1 MSGNETPVHIYV
13 LADGATYPLRLAAL
27 LREAGTEF
35 RNVYT
40 GLPEEEAGD
49 ASLFLARVIDANAP
63 WLGELDAMDL
73 QAPCLTLIWSRAD
86 IDALARHLQQFLIAD
101 IGDSMTALIRYYD
114 PRNLLVAME
123 VWGDEISEKLMQP
136 IEQWKYRGHSETWER
151 IDGPAD
157 GCTTQTAPLAI
168 HLTQEQLDRFVEH
181 CEPDQLLAA
190 LVENGTATQEG
201 PYLPRFT
208 NFLHRYQKAA
218 AWGLTE
224 PAERLRFCELSYR
237 YGSAFDEHSSVR
249 IALEE
254 RARSGNSM
262 AACEEGIH
270 PTVWEQLLAR
280 AEKQRLEITE

>member
-13 LADGATYPLRLAAL
+13 LADGAAYPLRLAAL

-35 RNVYT
+35 RNVYA

-49 ASLFLARVIDANAP
+49 ASLFLAHVTDADAP
-63 WLGELDAMDL
+63 WLAELDAMDL

-86 IDALARHLQQFLIAD
+86 IDALAKHLRQFLIAD
-101 IGDSMTALIRYYD
+101 IGDGMTALIRYYD
-114 PRNLLVAME
+114 PRNLLVTME
-123 VWGDEISEKLMQP
+123 VWGDEISDKLMWP

-157 GCTTQTAPLAI
+157 GCTTQTAPLPI
-168 HLTQEQLDRFVEH
+168 QLTQEQLDRFVEH

-190 LVENGTATQEG
+190 LVENGIAPQDG

-224 PAERLRFCELSYR
+224 PADRLRFCELSYR
-237 YGSAFDEHSSVR
+237 YGPAFDEHSNVR

-254 RARSGNSM
+254 RMRSSSSM

-270 PTVWEQLLAR
+270 PTVWEQLLAK
-280 AEKQRLEITE
+280 APNGK